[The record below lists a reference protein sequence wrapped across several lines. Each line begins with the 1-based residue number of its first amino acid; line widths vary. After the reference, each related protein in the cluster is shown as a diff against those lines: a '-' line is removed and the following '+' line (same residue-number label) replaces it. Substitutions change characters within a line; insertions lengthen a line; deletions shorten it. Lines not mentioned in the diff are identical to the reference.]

1 MSAEKMANPL
11 KVLIVGA
18 GIGGLA
24 AAIALRQ
31 AGHLVQLFESSRF
44 AAEVGAAIHL
54 QPNVVALLRRFGM
67 RPEEHGANMAEWVSV
82 FTSQG
87 DAISQRSIAN
97 LESKYT
103 YPWQL
108 IHRVDLHEALK
119 SLALDEKESGKPVSL
134 YLRSK
139 VVSCNPS
146 GPSITLEDGR
156 TFEGDLLIGADG
168 VHSILRSTISGEDI
182 PIAPSG
188 GSAFRF
194 LVSVQK
200 VKEDPI
206 TAHFVEKPGDFQVW
220 EGKHRRLVIY
230 PCSRNNTE
238 LNFVCLHPD
247 TESQDSVEGW
257 NNTAS
262 VEHLVKVFSEFYE
275 PMRELLSKADAD
287 TLKLW
292 RLYDRG
298 ALGTWVNGFAALLG
312 DAAHPFLPHQ
322 GQGGAQAIEDG
333 AALGALL
340 PLGVTKDEIP
350 GRLKLYM
357 EARYD
362 RATLV
367 QNFSRQMAFQTSDKD
382 KVGGF
387 SPNPMEFAEINFRH
401 DAFLHAKE
409 ILQNHQKGN

>member
-1 MSAEKMANPL
+1 MTSNEEMGPL

-18 GIGGLA
+18 GIGGLS

-31 AGHLVQLFESSRF
+31 AGHSVEIFESSRF

-67 RPEEHGANMAEWVSV
+67 RPEQHGANNAEWVSV
-82 FTSQG
+82 FNPQG
-87 DAISQRSIAN
+87 EVISQRSIAD

-103 YPWQL
+103 YPWQM

-119 SLALDEKESGKPVSL
+119 KLAVDDEGPGKPVSL
-134 YLRSK
+134 HLRCK
-139 VVSCNPS
+139 VVSCDPS
-146 GPSITLEDGR
+146 RPVVTLEDGR
-156 TFEGDLLIGADG
+156 NFEGDLLVGADG
-168 VHSILRSTISGEDI
+168 VHSILRSVVSGEDI
-182 PIAPSG
+182 PISPSG

-194 LVSVQK
+194 LVSVEK
-200 VKEDPI
+200 VKANPI

-230 PCSRNNTE
+230 PCRHNTE

-247 TESQDSVEGW
+247 TESQNSVEGW
-257 NNTAS
+257 DNAAT

-275 PMRELLSKADAD
+275 PMKELLSMADAD

-298 ALGTWVNGFAALLG
+298 ALGTWVNGFAALMG

-367 QNFSRQMAFQTSDKD
+367 QNFSRQMAFQTSEKD

-387 SPNPMEFAEINFRH
+387 SLNPMEFAEINFRH
-401 DAFLHAKE
+401 DAFLHAKG
-409 ILQNHQKGN
+409 ILEKH